1 MEQIRSDKFSPE
13 EVVGLLR
20 SLVMNST
27 QNHQIHQAIIAREII
42 DIYRFAPNKTDVAE
56 SLDVLCFAMAR
67 LTGKN
72 SVIDWDFLAT
82 LFDQLTTSSHTS
94 VNDIERIYQRITSII
109 KDISS

>member
-1 MEQIRSDKFSPE
+1 MYSYHLIEDTVCYTNIMD
-13 EVVGLLR
+13 
-20 SLVMNST
+20 ST

-67 LTGKN
+67 LTEKH

-82 LFDQLTTSSHTS
+82 LFDQLAHTNNRTSFS
-94 VNDIERIYQRITSII
+94 DIEKIYQRITSII
-109 KDISS
+109 KDTNS

>member
-1 MEQIRSDKFSPE
+1 MD
-13 EVVGLLR
+13 
-20 SLVMNST
+20 ST

-67 LTGKN
+67 LTEKH

-82 LFDQLTTSSHTS
+82 LFDQLAHTNNRTSFS
-94 VNDIERIYQRITSII
+94 DIEKIYQKITSII
-109 KDISS
+109 KDTNS

>member
-1 MEQIRSDKFSPE
+1 MFRNIYSYHLIDTACYTNI
-13 EVVGLLR
+13 
-20 SLVMNST
+20 MNST

-56 SLDVLCFAMAR
+56 SLDVICFAMAR

-72 SVIDWDFLAT
+72 SVIDWNFLAT

-94 VNDIERIYQRITSII
+94 VNDIEKNISKNNIYN
-109 KDISS
+109 

>member
-1 MEQIRSDKFSPE
+1 MYSYHLIEDTVCYTNIMDSA
-13 EVVGLLR
+13 
-20 SLVMNST
+20 

-67 LTGKN
+67 LTEKH

-82 LFDQLTTSSHTS
+82 LFDQLAHTNNRTSFS
-94 VNDIERIYQRITSII
+94 DIEKIYQRITSII
-109 KDISS
+109 KDTNS

>member
-1 MEQIRSDKFSPE
+1 MFRNIYSYHLIDTTCYTNI
-13 EVVGLLR
+13 
-20 SLVMNST
+20 MNSI

-56 SLDVLCFAMAR
+56 SLDVICFAMAR

-72 SVIDWDFLAT
+72 SVINWDFLAT
-82 LFDQLTTSSHTS
+82 LFDQLTQTNNHTS
-94 VNDIERIYQRITSII
+94 FSDIEKLYQRITSII